1 MSRPFVSLAVLVS
14 VCSSSRGLGLLG
26 VALTFTTSSA
36 FHFSESGTRRTVRTR
51 IAGPPL
57 IVGHDTVDI
66 MTELGI
72 SKTEI
77 DALIADGV
85 VLQSTL
91 RQERA
96 L

>member
-1 MSRPFVSLAVLVS
+1 MW
-14 VCSSSRGLGLLG
+14 
-26 VALTFTTSSA
+26 T
-36 FHFSESGTRRTVRTR
+36 FSETPTR

-66 MTELGI
+66 MSEIGFEQ
-72 SKTEI
+72 SDI

>member
-1 MSRPFVSLAVLVS
+1 MW
-14 VCSSSRGLGLLG
+14 
-26 VALTFTTSSA
+26 TFSDTP
-36 FHFSESGTRRTVRTR
+36 TR

-66 MTELGI
+66 MNELGI
-72 SKTEI
+72 RQSEI
-77 DALIADGV
+77 ESLLEDGV